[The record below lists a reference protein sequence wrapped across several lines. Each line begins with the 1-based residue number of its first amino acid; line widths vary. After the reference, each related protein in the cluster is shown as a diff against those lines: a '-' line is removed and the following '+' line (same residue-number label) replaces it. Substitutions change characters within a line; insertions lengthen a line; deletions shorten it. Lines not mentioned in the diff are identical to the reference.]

1 MKKIIL
7 LLIICFCGN
16 ILFAQQKQIII
27 PASNVEQKVV
37 PIVPTKL
44 LKKQLESAYKR
55 KKYKL
60 VLPIADTLL
69 KRNKKDEAV
78 FGMKLSSEVMLKMD
92 QSAIDHIKAWF
103 KNKDTAA
110 SIIAAVPWQFNFFS
124 LKRSGDIYYRSALAW
139 SPKNGLPYLFKAAR
153 LADDGKASDAF
164 INAKKGYELLNARY
178 KKSSVNLYASVL
190 YNSDKKP
197 EAYKLLEDEI
207 AAGNNTFDIL
217 NDYFAFYSK
226 QKRYQ
231 EGIDKATEYI
241 KKDSIGNYF
250 VQRAS
255 LYNDMGNSEKA
266 CGDAQLL
273 KNRYGDNSDYYGK
286 LFNCP
291 QIMADIKPSMQ
302 RTYIYEVYF
311 NDMKY
316 DFRVSNPKVDMDNG
330 VSFKYKLTGDV
341 GTNGTVNI
349 SKEAIATAHDQMNK
363 FGKETLELNNKTSVW
378 ISKEVFNEFKTNGYS
393 SINANDWEGTKEFQ
407 LVSEKNSEDSYY
419 PVTIDDEIK
428 YIKCIKVLAKN
439 GEELWINDD
448 VNNPIILKM
457 KVDFSIELKQVL

>member
-1 MKKIIL
+1 MAIHVPGPRLLSSIKFKYLVKGAGSAGGPRAANVSLNLTPFVDMMTILVTFLLMVFSSSGELLTAQKGLDLPLAVSQAELQMAPIIVIDKTDIKFINGPTPQQIASVDATLKDEGMKVEA
-7 LLIICFCGN
+7 
-16 ILFAQQKQIII
+16 LFERLEAADRAIKDG
-27 PASNVEQKVV
+27 VRDG
-37 PIVPTKL
+37 KL
-44 LKKQLESAYKR
+44 PKDLKKACEDAQ
-55 KKYKL
+55 
-60 VLPIADTLL
+60 IL
-69 KRNKKDEAV
+69 KA
-78 FGMKLSSEVMLKMD
+78 
-92 QSAIDHIKAWF
+92 
-103 KNKDTAA
+103 
-110 SIIAAVPWQFNFFS
+110 QFNG
-124 LKRSGDIYYRSALAW
+124 GDYW
-139 SPKNGLPYLFKAAR
+139 
-153 LADDGKASDAF
+153 
-164 INAKKGYELLNARY
+164 
-178 KKSSVNLYASVL
+178 
-190 YNSDKKP
+190 
-197 EAYKLLEDEI
+197 
-207 AAGNNTFDIL
+207 
-217 NDYFAFYSK
+217 
-226 QKRYQ
+226 
-231 EGIDKATEYI
+231 
-241 KKDSIGNYF
+241 
-250 VQRAS
+250 
-255 LYNDMGNSEKA
+255 
-266 CGDAQLL
+266 
-273 KNRYGDNSDYYGK
+273 GK

-407 LVSEKNSEDSYY
+407 LVSEKNSEDSYF

>member
-16 ILFAQQKQIII
+16 ILFAQQKSIII
-27 PASNVEQKVV
+27 PASNVEKKVV

-44 LKKQLESAYKR
+44 LKKQMESAFKR

-69 KRNKKDEAV
+69 KRNSKDENA
-78 FGMKLSSEVMLKMD
+78 FMTKMGSEIMLNMD
-92 QSAIDHIKAWF
+92 KPAIADLKKWY

-110 SIIAAVPWQFNFFS
+110 TIIAVIPSQFEFFNK
-124 LKRSGDIYYRSALAW
+124 KRKGDIYYNSAIAW
-139 SPKNGLPYLFKAAR
+139 SPKNGIPYLFKAAE
-153 LADDGKASDAF
+153 LSDNGKPEEAY
-164 INAKKGYELLNARY
+164 NNVKKGYDLLNAKY
-178 KKSSVNLYASVL
+178 KKLFVNLYATVL
-190 YNSDKKP
+190 YASEKKP

-207 AAGNNTFDIL
+207 AAGNNTYDIL
-217 NDYFAFYSK
+217 KDYFAFYSK
-226 QKRYQ
+226 EKRYQ
-231 EGIDKATEYI
+231 EGIDKATDYI
-241 KKDSIGNYF
+241 KKDSLGNYF
-250 VQRAS
+250 GQRAL

-266 CGDAQLL
+266 CEDAQIL
-273 KNRYGDNSDYYGK
+273 KAQFNGGDYWGK

-311 NDMKY
+311 NDIKY

-330 VSFKYKLTGDV
+330 ISFKYKLTGDV
-341 GTNGTVNI
+341 GYDGTVNI

-393 SINANDWEGTKEFQ
+393 SINANNWEGTKEFQ

>member
-1 MKKIIL
+1 MKKSIL
-7 LLIICFCGN
+7 FMIICLGSS
-16 ILFAQQKQIII
+16 ILFAQQKPTVI
-27 PASNVEQKVV
+27 PVANADKKIV

-69 KRNKKDEAV
+69 KRNPKDEKV
-78 FGMKLSSEVMLKMD
+78 FMTKLGSQIMLKMD
-92 QSAIDHIKAWF
+92 KPLIAHLKKWY
-103 KNKDTAA
+103 KNKDSAA
-110 SIIAAVPWQFNFFS
+110 TIIAVIPAQFDFYS
-124 LKRSGDIYYRSALAW
+124 QKRNAAIYYSSAIAW
-139 SPKNGLPYLFKAAR
+139 APKNGIPYLYKAAQ
-153 LADDGKASDAF
+153 LADDGKPEEAF
-164 INAKKGYELLNARY
+164 TNGKKGYDLLNTKY
-178 KKSSVNLYASVL
+178 KKSFINLYATVL
-190 YNSDKKP
+190 FACNKKP
-197 EAYKLLEDEI
+197 EAYKIMEDEI
-207 AAGNNTFDIL
+207 AGGNNSYDIL
-217 NDYFAFYSK
+217 KDYFTFYYK
-226 QKRYQ
+226 DKRFQ

-241 KKDSIGNYF
+241 KMDSLGNYF
-250 VQRAS
+250 GQRAL
-255 LYNDMGNSEKA
+255 LYNDMGNTEKA
-266 CGDAQLL
+266 CEDAQIL
-273 KNRYGDNSDYYGK
+273 KAQFDGGDYWGK

-291 QIMADIKPSMQ
+291 QIMADVKPNLQ
-302 RTYIYEVYF
+302 RTYIYEVFF

-330 VSFKYKLTGDV
+330 VSFKYKLTGEV
-341 GTNGTVNI
+341 GYDGTVSI

-363 FGKETLELNNKTSVW
+363 FGKETIELNTKTSVW

-407 LVSEKNSEDSYY
+407 LVSEKNSDDSYY
-419 PVTIDDEIK
+419 PVTIDDEVK
-428 YIKCIKVLAKN
+428 YVKCIRVIAKN